1 MPKLRDMKRNIVITG
16 GAGFIGS
23 HVVRL
28 FVNKYPEYNIIN
40 LDKLTYAGNLT
51 NLKDIED
58 RPNYRFV
65 KMDICDFEAFYRLMQ
80 DERIDGII
88 HLAAESHVDRS
99 IKDPFT
105 FARTNVMGTLALL
118 QAAKLYWESQPTPY
132 VVEHLTANG
141 QQPTACRFY
150 HISTDEVYGALTM
163 NHPEGIEPPFQTVA
177 SSEGHKA
184 YGDDFFYET
193 TKYNPHSP
201 YSASKASSDHFVR
214 AYHDTYGMPTIVTNC
229 SNNYGPYQFPE
240 KLIPLFINNIRNRKP
255 LPVYGKGENVRDWLF
270 VEDHARAIDLIF
282 HEGKV
287 AETYNI
293 GGFNEWKNI
302 DLIKVMIKTVDRIL
316 GNPEGHSLDL
326 ITYVTDRL
334 GHDARYAIDSTKLQ
348 RELGWEPSL
357 QFEEGIEKTVRWYL
371 DNEEWLENITSGD
384 YQVYYDTMY
393 KDR

>member
-1 MPKLRDMKRNIVITG
+1 MKSILITG

-28 FVNKYPEYNIIN
+28 FVNKYPDYKIVN
-40 LDKLTYAGNLT
+40 LDKLTYAGNLA

-58 RPNYRFV
+58 KPNYKFI
-65 KMDICDFEAFYRLMQ
+65 KGDISDLEEMR
-80 DERIDGII
+80 RIIRDNGITGII

-118 QAAKLYWESQPTPY
+118 QAAKEYWESLPERY
-132 VVEHLTANG
+132 EGKL
-141 QQPTACRFY
+141 FY
-150 HISTDEVYGALTM
+150 HISTDEVYGALELT
-163 NHPEGIEPPFQTVA
+163 NPEGIESPFSTTA
-177 SSEGHKA
+177 SSEHHHA
-184 YGDDFFYET
+184 YGTDFFLET

-214 AYHDTYGMPTIVTNC
+214 AYHDTYRMPTLVTNC

-240 KLIPLFINNIRNRKP
+240 KLIPLFINNIRHRKP

-270 VEDHARAIDLIF
+270 VEDHARAIDLIY
-282 HEGKV
+282 HKGKV

-302 DLIKVMIKTVDRIL
+302 DIIKVVIKTVDRLL
-316 GNPEGHSLDL
+316 GNPEGYSDEL

-334 GHDARYAIDSTKLQ
+334 GHDMRYAIDSRKLQ
-348 RELGWEPSL
+348 KELGWEPSL
-357 QFEEGIEKTVRWYL
+357 QFEEGIEKTVKWYL
-371 DNEEWLENITSGD
+371 DNQEWMDNITSGD
-384 YQVYYDTMY
+384 YERYYEDMY
-393 KDR
+393 SKR